1 MRRVYVSSPDVDD
14 AAGGFLVDFL
24 VVDLV
29 LVADALVAVVLVVFL
44 LAAVVRLR
52 GVAAATVVVAVAGSG
67 AGAGSAPLALSTAA
81 GLAPIARSS
90 CRSGLRRIKLG
101 TLTGTRL
108 AIARRLVIMQERR

>member
-1 MRRVYVSSPDVDD
+1 MRCVYVSSPDVDD

-52 GVAAATVVVAVAGSG
+52 GVAAATVVAVAGSG
-67 AGAGSAPLALSTAA
+67 AGVGSALLALSTAA
-81 GLAPIARSS
+81 GLAPLPVVSLVAAAVVGCSASSLSPLPAR
-90 CRSGLRRIKLG
+90 GWL
-101 TLTGTRL
+101 
-108 AIARRLVIMQERR
+108 